1 MSTLNLEFVSAMA
14 LSVLLVLAI
23 WYDWRVRKIPNTL
36 VLWGVLTALGLS
48 LTPRGI
54 GLDAALLGGLTGFLV
69 FLLLYVFKMVGAGDV
84 KLIAALGLF
93 VGWPDMAKVCV
104 AILLAGGLLAVA
116 WGLWTSNMLTVLKN
130 LRTGLT
136 ELIRAG
142 QWPSLGQPLISQVT
156 SERVPYALAVGLGTA
171 AYYVATTSFR
181 LYRF

>member
-1 MSTLNLEFVSAMA
+1 MSTLNLEFVSVMA

-23 WYDWRVRKIPNTL
+23 WYDWRMRKIPNTL

-54 GLDAALLGGLTGFLV
+54 GIDAALWGGLTGFLV

-104 AILLAGGLLAVA
+104 AILLAGGFLAVA
-116 WGLWTSNMLTVLKN
+116 WGLWTSNMVTVLKN

-136 ELIRAG
+136 ELISAG

-171 AYYVATTSFR
+171 AYYVATR
-181 LYRF
+181 